1 MAKFSRFS
9 LATLLTKAILIKL
22 DDLKVK
28 SMKHRKIES
37 FSPIVEGDYRIWPQD
52 EMDEIL
58 GRLSRLK
65 ILSKQRY

>member
-28 SMKHRKIES
+28 GMKHRKIES
-37 FSPIVEGDYRIWPQD
+37 FHQLWKRMWPQD

-65 ILSKQRY
+65 MLSK